1 MSIDEAIKHL
11 KEKAEDNKKYAQEC
25 EECAKRKI
33 DKMMGLDKI
42 HRRVMQSCIKCIEE
56 QEQLAEWLEELKE
69 ARKGFEENRKAGYSH
84 GYSDGYNKAIDE
96 FAELLKGN
104 LIRKYANAT
113 LTQQYV
119 ALQVTDW
126 CNEIAEQMKAGA
138 E

>member
-33 DKMMGLDKI
+33 DKMMGLDKV
-42 HRRVMQSCIKCIEE
+42 HRRVMQSCIKCAEE

-69 ARKGFEENRKAGYSH
+69 ARKGFEENRQAGYKH
-84 GYSDGYNKAIDE
+84 GYTDGYQNAIDE
-96 FAELLKGN
+96 FVEAICNKAYKKNDFITMRIGYLKEL
-104 LIRKYANAT
+104 
-113 LTQQYV
+113 
-119 ALQVTDW
+119 
-126 CNEIAEQMKAGA
+126 AEQMKEGM